1 MWLMKTLIIFA
12 VILGILFL
20 YFVARSETSLIVKG
34 GDEVRP
40 GGIDISKLVLD
51 KVNEMN
57 FQVLNDKNAQML
69 GEGIINDSLPSL
81 INKIKNDAGDLV
93 SKAINKVSEAVRN
106 PIEEK
111 VNEILCPKN

>member
-1 MWLMKTLIIFA
+1 MKTLIIFA
-12 VILGILFL
+12 VILGILFI

-34 GDEVRP
+34 GDEVKP
-40 GGIDISKLVLD
+40 GGIDIPKLILG
-51 KVNEMN
+51 KVKEMD

-69 GEGIINDSLPSL
+69 GEGIINDLLPSL